1 MTTQEE
7 FILKKDTLGERIR
20 SLRHQ
25 RRWSQQEL
33 SMRASI
39 STPHISS
46 IELDKRSPSL
56 EYANRLANA
65 LGVTVQALCD
75 EVKIVNAPKMKNST
89 EEWPL
94 SLQNFILNESAA
106 PYLEAA
112 QRLSQLPSSDASLLS
127 LMIDLLSQNRKFEPN
142 TESNT

>member
-1 MTTQEE
+1 MS
-7 FILKKDTLGERIR
+7 DTLGARIR
-20 SLRHQ
+20 SLRQQ

-46 IELDKRSPSL
+46 IERDKRSPSL

-65 LGVTVQALCD
+65 LGVSLHALCD
-75 EVKIVNAPKMKNST
+75 EAKIVPAPKMKNST
-89 EEWPL
+89 EELPL
-94 SLQNFILNESAA
+94 AMQNFILNEAAA

-112 QRLSQLPSSDASLLS
+112 QRLSQLPADDATFLT
-127 LMIDLLSQNRKFEPN
+127 LMIDLLSQKRKFQPN
-142 TESNT
+142 P